1 MLRLRQLALAA
12 TQRDPVIEELRAFL
26 AVPLGYIDPGVGA
39 FGLENRLLVVGD
51 DHLEVVSPVE
61 ENTTAGRWIDRQG
74 GDAGYMVIFQ
84 CDNLAARR
92 EHFADLG
99 VRTVWTSDRPE
110 AIASHLHPKDVQ
122 RASPAPPRK
131 PWRPAGALCWKRPL
145 RNTKGCPAS
154 PSTAIGSSLKPGRG
168 RRSWVLTLRCG
179 LAMTPR
185 PRPPSPGSA
194 SRAWPRLSPKLRG
207 DRPRRYSPGPRWIQG
222 PWPRAWAR
230 RCRSA
235 RPLRLGWRG
244 PPQTSA

>member
-84 CDNLAARR
+84 CDNLVARR

-110 AIASHLHPKDVQ
+110 AIASHLHPKDVGGAIVSIDQMPSWDGWHWAGPSWTEQ
-122 RASPAPPRK
+122 RDAGWAAGFAAARLASPTPETLAARWSAVLETPLTEYEGLPCL
-131 PWRPAGALCWKRPL
+131 ALDGNRIL
-145 RNTKGCPAS
+145 FEA
-154 PSTAIGSSLKPGRG
+154 
-168 RRSWVLTLRCG
+168 
-179 LAMTPR
+179 
-185 PRPPSPGSA
+185 
-194 SRAWPRLSPKLRG
+194 
-207 DRPRRYSPGPRWIQG
+207 GPREALMGIDLKVRAGHDAPAPTTIAGVRFQG
-222 PWPRAWAR
+222 IADA
-230 RCRSA
+230 
-235 RPLRLGWRG
+235 
-244 PPQTSA
+244 